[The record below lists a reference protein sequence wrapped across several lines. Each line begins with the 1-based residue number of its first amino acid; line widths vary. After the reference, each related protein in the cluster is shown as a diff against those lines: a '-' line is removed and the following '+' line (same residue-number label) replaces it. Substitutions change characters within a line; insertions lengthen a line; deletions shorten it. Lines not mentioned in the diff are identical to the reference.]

1 MTERDDLS
9 LWTSQQMRDAV
20 EERVLAWGFGS
31 RDAERI
37 AEYVTSDTVLCESL
51 LPATPGS
58 SATTG
63 SLILALLEARARLRE
78 FAREFAW
85 EDDL

>member
-37 AEYVTSDTVLCESL
+37 AE
-51 LPATPGS
+51 
-58 SATTG
+58 
-63 SLILALLEARARLRE
+63 
-78 FAREFAW
+78 
-85 EDDL
+85 